1 VEGAGAG
8 VNVVG
13 CDNKPAAA
21 SAAAKSASVT
31 ISVAANSVAAP
42 GGADGGGWKGLNPT
56 VGQLTGLAAQA
67 PPKKH
72 GFDRA
77 FNGLSRL
84 YPPKC

>member
-1 VEGAGAG
+1 
-8 VNVVG
+8 
-13 CDNKPAAA
+13 
-21 SAAAKSASVT
+21 
-31 ISVAANSVAAP
+31 VAANSVAAP

-56 VGQLTGLAAQA
+56 VGQLTGLAARA